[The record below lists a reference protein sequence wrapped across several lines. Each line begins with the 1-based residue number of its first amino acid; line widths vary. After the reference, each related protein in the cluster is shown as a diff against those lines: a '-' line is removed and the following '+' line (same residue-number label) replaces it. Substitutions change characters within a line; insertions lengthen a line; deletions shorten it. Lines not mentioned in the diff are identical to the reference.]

1 MGDDPRPIPSGTE
14 GTVLHVDDIGTVHCK
29 FDNGRSLGLILGED
43 EFHSIEKESRMM
55 NEMRFKLEPVQVCE
69 EEKLFFSDNKYD
81 AEHGCIGHLR
91 IDFDSSGQSFF
102 TTWFP
107 HACGDK
113 NTPTFSQRFDAF
125 INQLRETVL
134 KSRADMR
141 SYCRDNDGAQIPF
154 RPADDC
160 WGFRAFDGN
169 FAYYLRCNPQEG
181 DYDGYCYVYDRNMLM
196 EHLAG
201 QVGLPSHCYSNLPS
215 DGTPIM
221 IRYAEK
227 GYYPLLDMPDD
238 VTVEKLNDM
247 LGVTP
252 AQKQAM
258 EAGSM
263 FGWNVPGADPV
274 TYETKNKETKHMEI
288 AIYQINSDKDYG
300 NVSYQSMDA
309 LKQIHGTD
317 HIDAGIYDKVFEGD
331 AEAASLED
339 VFQAFNLNIPA
350 DCRGHS
356 LSVSDVVEVKEAD
369 GVEPGFY
376 FCDSVG
382 FEKVDFDVMECGT
395 KVPMRVLIVEP
406 GKPAYEKVIE
416 PGLAALQQEVGGT
429 IETFYPFDDDTMII
443 CNDEGKITGLPLNRS
458 FRDDDNQIY
467 DIIAGTFVIC
477 GSGYSDC
484 IGLTDA
490 QVSKYMDMYKT
501 PECFVSINGNIHV
514 YPVQVKTQDTPGEPK
529 PAAKGDR

>member
-1 MGDDPRPIPSGTE
+1 MT
-14 GTVLHVDDIGTVHCK
+14 
-29 FDNGRSLGLILGED
+29 
-43 EFHSIEKESRMM
+43 
-55 NEMRFKLEPVQVCE
+55 LEPVQTRE

-81 AEHGCIGHLR
+81 AERGCIGHLR
-91 IDFDSSGQSFF
+91 IDFDSSGKSFF

-113 NTPTFSQRFDAF
+113 NTPAFSQRFDAF

-141 SYCRDNDGAQIPF
+141 NYCRDNDGAQIPF

-169 FAYYLRCNPQEG
+169 YAYYLRCNPQEG
-181 DYDGYCYVYDRNMLM
+181 DYDGYCYVYDRNTLM
-196 EHLAG
+196 EYLAG
-201 QVGLPSHCYSNLPS
+201 QVGLPSHCYSTLPS

-221 IRYAEK
+221 IRYAEA
-227 GYYPLLDMPDD
+227 GYYPLSDMPDD

-252 AQKQAM
+252 EQKQAM
-258 EAGSM
+258 EVGSM
-263 FGWNVPGADPV
+263 VGWTVPGADP
-274 TYETKNKETKHMEI
+274 TYYESKPVEEEKPKSMKI
-288 AIYQINSDKDYG
+288 AVYQINEDRDFGQKKFRGLY
-300 NVSYQSMDA
+300 V
-309 LKQIHGTD
+309 LKEKFGTD
-317 HIDAGIYDKVFEGD
+317 AIDASLYDKVFEGETND
-331 AEAASLED
+331 SSTEEI
-339 VFQAFNLNIPA
+339 FETFNLNKP
-350 DCRGHS
+350 DSFRGHS
-356 LSVSDVVEVKEAD
+356 MSVSDVVEVKEAD
-369 GVEPGFY
+369 GIEPGFY

-406 GKPAYEKVIE
+406 GKPAYEKTIE
-416 PGLAALQQEVGGT
+416 PGLASLQQEVGGT